1 MHNAG
6 AELVTKP
13 AKAVIVSASKV
24 AAGLDFTMWLCN
36 GRVFSAG
43 NPQFGQLGHNSD
55 HEYNASDCE
64 ARAPRAC
71 AQSPESRAL
80 SSPRQ
85 AHRAQA
91 AETTAPSMRAAH
103 PQM

>member
-1 MHNAG
+1 M
-6 AELVTKP
+6 TKP

-43 NPQFGQLGHNSD
+43 NPQYGQLGHGSD

-64 ARAPRAC
+64 PPARAAC
-71 AQSPESRAL
+71 
-80 SSPRQ
+80 SPR
-85 AHRAQA
+85 HVPTHC
-91 AETTAPSMRAAH
+91 EGLLLS
-103 PQM
+103 

>member
-1 MHNAG
+1 MLNLCGTGALAEHVSTLRSGPASG

-43 NPQFGQLGHNSD
+43 NPQFGQLGHGSD

-64 ARAPRAC
+64 PPRH
-71 AQSPESRAL
+71 EVL
-80 SSPRQ
+80 L
-85 AHRAQA
+85 
-91 AETTAPSMRAAH
+91 APS
-103 PQM
+103 P